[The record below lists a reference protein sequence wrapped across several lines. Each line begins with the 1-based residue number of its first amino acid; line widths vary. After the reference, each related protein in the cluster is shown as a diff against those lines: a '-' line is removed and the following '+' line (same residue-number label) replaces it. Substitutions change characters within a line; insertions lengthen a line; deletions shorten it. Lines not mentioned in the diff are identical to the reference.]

1 MGNNWRRATTAAI
14 LAASILGAPTAAYA
28 ATGAHIVTAGDEAGA
43 GETKEQDK
51 GLRGFVDRGTGV
63 YVFGTSTKEETR
75 TDWGK
80 SFIQEALGIPVKPNV
95 QIKVDVQLDKDGT
108 NLTSE
113 SKDVYGEWLNNQAS
127 HMVKMYENWEKTLNE
142 AKAIAAKKGDVDKA
156 VADAINS
163 TGTEGTGTLDVTIPL
178 EGANA
183 TPAPEG
189 EAPAVE
195 LPSEVLTNPETGE
208 KYATAEEAQAVITA
222 KLSELRDKATE
233 VKAKV
238 DAGDI
243 EWMKTEYKARVAAIG
258 EAGNRELEATRA
270 ALIAERDAK
279 MAEVA
284 KAAKTAQDAQ
294 SAVDKAVQDVQGE
307 SDEAGSEVLE
317 EVEGATASTPF
328 TDLVSGVTGASPSAS
343 AEETPA
349 APEEEAPADADPE
362 VATEEKAP
370 EDEGNKEAAEEEVR
384 AELHSI
390 ALDYQVRIDSV
401 TPSKQDTPIVFK
413 GSIVASFEEMEPGDQ
428 KVFQGNGERVI
439 VIRA

>member
-1 MGNNWRRATTAAI
+1 MGNNWRKATTAAI

-28 ATGAHIVTAGDEAGA
+28 TTEAHVVTAEDEAGA
-43 GETKEQDK
+43 RATNEQDK

-63 YVFGTSTKEETR
+63 YVFGTSTKEETQ

-80 SFIQEALGIPVKPNV
+80 SFIREALGIPVLPSV

-142 AKAIAAKKGDVDKA
+142 AKAITAKEGEVNRAVD
-156 VADAINS
+156 DAINS
-163 TGTEGTGTLDVTIPL
+163 AGTEGAED
-178 EGANA
+178 

-195 LPSEVLTNPETGE
+195 LPGEVLTNPETGE

-243 EWMKTEYKARVAAIG
+243 EWMKTEYKARVAAIE

-279 MAEVA
+279 LAEVA
-284 KAAKTAQDAQ
+284 KAVSTAQDAH
-294 SAVDKAVQDVQGE
+294 SAVDRAIQDVQGE
-307 SDEAGSEVLE
+307 ADEAGSEVLE
-317 EVEGATASTPF
+317 EVEGATASTPV
-328 TDLVSGVTGASPSAS
+328 TDLMSGVAGASPSAS
-343 AEETPA
+343 EEEAPA
-349 APEEEAPADADPE
+349 ASEEEAPADADPE
-362 VATEEKAP
+362 AST
-370 EDEGNKEAAEEEVR
+370 DEEVR

-401 TPSKQDTPIVFK
+401 TPSKQDNPIVFK
-413 GSIVASFEEMEPGDQ
+413 GSIVASLEEMEPGDQ

>member
-1 MGNNWRRATTAAI
+1 MGNNWRKATTAAI

-28 ATGAHIVTAGDEAGA
+28 TNGAHVVTAEDEAGA
-43 GETKEQDK
+43 EATNEQDK

-63 YVFGTSTKEETR
+63 YVFGNSTKEETQ

-80 SFIQEALGIPVKPNV
+80 SFIREALGISVMPGV
-95 QIKVDVQLDKDGT
+95 QIKVEVQLDKDGT
-108 NLTSE
+108 DLTSE
-113 SKDVYGEWLNNQAS
+113 SKDVYGEWLNNQAN
-127 HMVKMYENWEKTLNE
+127 HMVKMYENWEKTFNE
-142 AKAIAAKKGDVDKA
+142 AKAITAKEEEVSRAVD
-156 VADAINS
+156 DAINS
-163 TGTEGTGTLDVTIPL
+163 AGA
-178 EGANA
+178 EGAED

-195 LPSEVLTNPETGE
+195 LPGEALTNPETGE

-243 EWMKTEYKARVAAIG
+243 EWMKTEYKARVAAIE

-279 MAEVA
+279 LAEVA
-284 KAAKTAQDAQ
+284 KAVSTAQEAH
-294 SAVDKAVQDVQGE
+294 SAVDRAIQDVQGE
-307 SDEAGSEVLE
+307 ADEAGSEVLE
-317 EVEGATASTPF
+317 EVEGATASTPV
-328 TDLVSGVTGASPSAS
+328 TDLMSGVTGASPSAD
-343 AEETPA
+343 
-349 APEEEAPADADPE
+349 EEEAPAASEEEAPAESEPE
-362 VATEEKAP
+362 AST
-370 EDEGNKEAAEEEVR
+370 DEEVR

-401 TPSKQDTPIVFK
+401 TPGKQDTPIVFK
-413 GSIVASFEEMEPGDQ
+413 GSIVASLEEMEPGDQ
-428 KVFQGNGERVI
+428 KVFLGNGERVI

>member
-1 MGNNWRRATTAAI
+1 MGNNWRKATTAAI

-28 ATGAHIVTAGDEAGA
+28 TNGAHVVTAEDEAGA
-43 GETKEQDK
+43 EVTNEQDK

-63 YVFGTSTKEETR
+63 YVFGNSTKEETQ

-80 SFIQEALGIPVKPNV
+80 SFIREALGIPVLPSV

-108 NLTSE
+108 DLTSE

-127 HMVKMYENWEKTLNE
+127 HMVKMYENWEKTFNE
-142 AKAIAAKKGDVDKA
+142 AKAITAKEEEVGRAVD
-156 VADAINS
+156 DAINS
-163 TGTEGTGTLDVTIPL
+163 AGAE
-178 EGANA
+178 EGAED

-195 LPSEVLTNPETGE
+195 LPGEVLTNPETGE

-243 EWMKTEYKARVAAIG
+243 EWMKTEYKARVAAIE

-279 MAEVA
+279 LAEVA
-284 KAAKTAQDAQ
+284 KAVSTAQDAH
-294 SAVDKAVQDVQGE
+294 SAVDRAIQDVQGE
-307 SDEAGSEVLE
+307 ADEAGSEVLE
-317 EVEGATASTPF
+317 EVEGATASTPV
-328 TDLVSGVTGASPSAS
+328 TDLMSGVTGASPSAD
-343 AEETPA
+343 
-349 APEEEAPADADPE
+349 EEEAPAASEEEAPAESEPE
-362 VATEEKAP
+362 AST
-370 EDEGNKEAAEEEVR
+370 DEEVR

-401 TPSKQDTPIVFK
+401 TPGKQDTPIVFK
-413 GSIVASFEEMEPGDQ
+413 GSIVASLEEMEPGDQ
-428 KVFQGNGERVI
+428 KVFLGNGERVI

>member
-1 MGNNWRRATTAAI
+1 MGNNWRKATTAAI

-28 ATGAHIVTAGDEAGA
+28 TTEAHVVTAEDEAGA
-43 GETKEQDK
+43 GETNEQDR

-63 YVFGTSTKEETR
+63 YVFGTSTKEETQ

-80 SFIQEALGIPVKPNV
+80 SFIREALGIPVLPSV

-142 AKAIAAKKGDVDKA
+142 AKAITAKEGEVNRA

-163 TGTEGTGTLDVTIPL
+163 AGTEGAED
-178 EGANA
+178 

-195 LPSEVLTNPETGE
+195 LPGEVLTNPETGE

-243 EWMKTEYKARVAAIG
+243 EWMKTEYKARVAAIE
-258 EAGNRELEATRA
+258 EAGNRDLEATRA

-279 MAEVA
+279 LAEVA
-284 KAAKTAQDAQ
+284 KAASTAQDAR
-294 SAVDKAVQDVQGE
+294 SAVDRAIQDVQGE

-317 EVEGATASTPF
+317 EVEGATASTPV
-328 TDLVSGVTGASPSAS
+328 TDLMSGVAGASPSAS
-343 AEETPA
+343 EEEAPA
-349 APEEEAPADADPE
+349 ASEEEAPADSEPE
-362 VATEEKAP
+362 AST
-370 EDEGNKEAAEEEVR
+370 DEEVR

-401 TPSKQDTPIVFK
+401 TPSKQDNPIVFK
-413 GSIVASFEEMEPGDQ
+413 GSIVASLEEMEPGDQ